1 MNVGGTEIACPSKS
15 GEDSQPKI
23 RKISTPRGASFHEFD
38 RGIDPFGRTIRGALM
53 NIVQDRTPPGFHRGE
68 DRRKQLLCRGFPD
81 PFRPRLA
88 GLSNGLNRLK
98 HSPKVFFALGGAFED
113 GIGLIHG
120 VSGRLRLLRQVG
132 VLLAPRRVAGFG
144 LLRPIFFPSS
154 PSIGGPVSR

>member
-1 MNVGGTEIACPSKS
+1 
-15 GEDSQPKI
+15 
-23 RKISTPRGASFHEFD
+23 
-38 RGIDPFGRTIRGALM
+38 M

-81 PFRPRLA
+81 PFRPLLA

-132 VLLAPRRVAGFG
+132 VLLAQRRVAGFG
-144 LLRPIFFPSS
+144 LLRPIFFPRVLEGLAIRIDR
-154 PSIGGPVSR
+154 PPDLHAVNAACRMR